1 MVLVLLSLIEG
12 EAGDAIFVP
21 PEVLEKREEGLGDWA
36 PVGSKF
42 GQPKAGPWEFLGPRP
57 IYGESWSDGTVSGRV
72 VYILPH
78 PTDENIIY
86 IAAAQGGVWR
96 TTDGGQTWEPLTDE
110 LPSISSGALAFEPG
124 NPNVIYYG
132 TGEMHFCGDCSSG
145 DGLFKSTDGG
155 LTWTKI
161 AGRDEVGYYI
171 SKIYVHP
178 NDPNVILVASNRGVV
193 RSTDGGQTWQVV
205 LSGSWVSDLVARP
218 DDPDVIY
225 AGMLFYGI
233 YRSTDGGQTW
243 TRLSNGLPAQN
254 QFTRVQIA
262 IAPSDP
268 DVMYASFTDTD
279 WMSLEGFY
287 YSNDGGAS
295 WTRRNGTPDY
305 LYPQGFY
312 DHTIAVDPFDS
323 RVVYAGGVYPYNF
336 FYHGLMKSTNA
347 GITWSDITVGSSG
360 TLHPDIHFLAFDAA
374 GDLWVG
380 CDGGV
385 WESTDG
391 GNSWINHNAD
401 LEVTQFYTVAVSYTD
416 PDIVQGG
423 SQDNGTPRTEGT
435 LDWDELS
442 GGDGGST
449 AFLWDQPSISFTSY
463 VYLDPLYKFNGTTY
477 LGQVTGPWS
486 SSNDR
491 ASWANAPLVV
501 DPVDPQ
507 TVYAGTYRV
516 YKTTDGGANWSLI
529 SGDLTNG
536 TDGYL
541 LALAVAA
548 SNNRVIYTCS
558 SDGRLYV
565 TTNGGGSW
573 TLRSPAAWIDNTE
586 IKDIAVDPNDAQ
598 RVYVALGSAAQVWMS
613 TDGGQTWSDVSGN
626 LSSFDPRYIFSLEV
640 DFGVTPPVLY
650 VGTKRGVYA
659 SFDGGSTW
667 SRLDGL
673 PYLDV
678 YELYFNPNTKYL
690 YAATHGRGMWRKDV
704 SALYQLA
711 KEKGG
716 AKPRFW
722 VFYSG
727 GMLRY
732 QLPKPGFASVF
743 DITGRLLWSERVEAR
758 GQVKLDLKPGVYLFK
773 AGTWAE
779 KFVVNP

>member
-1 MVLVLLSLIEG
+1 MLLALLCFEG
-12 EAGDAIFVP
+12 FGDAQFVP
-21 PEVLEKREEGLGDWA
+21 PEVLERREEGLGDWA
-36 PVGSKF
+36 PVGARFSN
-42 GQPKAGPWEFLGPRP
+42 PKAGPWEFLGPRP

-78 PTDENIIY
+78 PTDENIVY

-96 TTDGGQTWEPLTDE
+96 TTDGGVTWEPLTDG

-124 NPNVIYYG
+124 NPQVIYYG
-132 TGEMHFCGDCSSG
+132 TGEMHLCGDCSSG

-155 LTWTKI
+155 QTWTKI

-178 NDPNVILVASNRGVV
+178 NNPNVILVASNRGVV
-193 RSTDGGQTWQVV
+193 RSTDGGQTWQVT
-205 LSGSWVSDLVARP
+205 LSGSWVTDLVARP
-218 DDPDVIY
+218 DNPDVVY
-225 AGMLFYGI
+225 AGMIFYGI

-262 IAPSDP
+262 IAPSNP
-268 DVMYASFTDTD
+268 DTMYASFTASD
-279 WMSLEGFY
+279 WQSLEGFY
-287 YSNDGGAS
+287 CSGDGGNS
-295 WTRRNGTPDY
+295 WTERSGTPDY

-312 DHTIAVDPFDS
+312 DHTVAVDPKNS
-323 RVVYAGGVYPYNF
+323 QVVYAGGVYPYNI

-347 GITWSDITVGSSG
+347 GRTWSDITIGSSG

-374 GDLWVG
+374 GDLWVA

-391 GNSWINHNAD
+391 GNTWINHNQD
-401 LEVTQFYTVAVSYTD
+401 LEVTQFYTVAVSFVN

-423 SQDNGTPRTEGT
+423 AQDNGSPRTEGT
-435 LDWDELS
+435 LDWQELS

-449 AFLWDQPSISFTSY
+449 AFLWDQPTVSYTSY
-463 VYLDPLYKFNGTTY
+463 VYLDPLYKFDGTTY

-486 SSNDR
+486 SNNDR

-516 YKTTDGGANWSLI
+516 WKTTDGGGSWSLI

-536 TDGYL
+536 SDGYL
-541 LALAVAA
+541 LAMAVAP
-548 SNNRVIYTCS
+548 SNNQVIYTGS

-573 TLRSPAAWIDNTE
+573 ALRSEAWWVDSTE
-586 IKDIAVDPNDAQ
+586 IEDIAVDPNDPN
-598 RVYVALGSAAQVWMS
+598 RVYVALGSEAQVWTS
-613 TDGGQTWSDVSGN
+613 PDGGQTWLNATGN
-626 LSSFDPRYIFSLEV
+626 LGSFDPRYIFSMEV
-640 DFGVTPPVLY
+640 DFGVSPPVIY

-659 SFDGGSTW
+659 SLDGGVNW
-667 SRLDGL
+667 MRLDGL

-678 YELYFNPNTKYL
+678 YELYYNPNTQYL
-690 YAATHGRGMWRKDV
+690 YAATHGRGMWRRDMG
-704 SALYQLA
+704 ALYQLA
-711 KEKGG
+711 KEQGSR
-716 AKPRFW
+716 PRFW
-722 VFYSG
+722 VSYSRG
-727 GMLRY
+727 ELRFS
-732 QLPKPGFASVF
+732 LPAPGRAQVF
-743 DITGRLLWSERVEAR
+743 DVSGRLVWSEAVGKR
-758 GQVKLDLKPGVYLFK
+758 GSVRIDLEPGVYLLK
-773 AGTWAE
+773 LGHWAR
-779 KFVVNP
+779 KFVAF